1 MLRTD
6 FKDDV
11 LASGVTNRSYQMT
24 EDSTTH
30 YVSFEDVTVY
40 QVEGDTFGAAEFN
53 ATNEAVNKCVEYA
66 TGTLLAGE
74 TSITIQS
81 GIFFDGGHIEV
92 YVPAG
97 KVQDLVVSNV
107 VVTDGSATITFSS
120 SVDSNSRIDAYC
132 K

>member
-11 LASGVTNRSYQMT
+11 LPSGVTKRSYQMT

-30 YVSFEDVTVY
+30 YVSFEDVTAY
-40 QVEGDTFGAAEFN
+40 QVVGDTFGAAEFN
-53 ATNEAVNKCVEYA
+53 ETNEAVNKCVEYA
-66 TGTLLAGE
+66 TGILPADT
-74 TSITIQS
+74 TSITLTS
-81 GIFFDGGHIEV
+81 SIFFDGGHVEV

-107 VVTDGSATITFSS
+107 TVTDGSATITFSS
-120 SVDSNSRIDAYC
+120 SVGSASRIDAYC

>member
-11 LASGVTNRSYQMT
+11 LPSGQTQRKYSMTQSGGYVYFTDETTYQ
-24 EDSTTH
+24 
-30 YVSFEDVTVY
+30 
-40 QVEGDTFGAAEFN
+40 QEGDTFGAAVIN
-53 ATNEAVNKCVEYA
+53 ATNAAVNKCVEYA
-66 TGTLLAGE
+66 TGTLQANSRSL
-74 TSITIQS
+74 TLTND
-81 GIFFDGGHIEV
+81 IFFEGGHVEV

-107 VVTDGSATITFSS
+107 TVTDGSATITFSS
-120 SVDSNSRIDAYC
+120 SVDTASRIDAYC

>member
-1 MLRTD
+1 MLRTNYV
-6 FKDDV
+6 DDV
-11 LASGVTNRSYQMT
+11 PASGVTNRKYTMT
-24 EDSTTH
+24 DNGDNT
-30 YVSFEDVTVY
+30 VSFTDVTTY
-40 QVEGDTFGAAEFN
+40 QVQGDTFGAADIN

-66 TGTLLAGE
+66 TGTLSANA
-74 TSITIQS
+74 TSVTIES
-81 GIFFDGGHIEV
+81 DIFFDGGHVEV

-120 SVDSNSRIDAYC
+120 SVDTASRIDAYC